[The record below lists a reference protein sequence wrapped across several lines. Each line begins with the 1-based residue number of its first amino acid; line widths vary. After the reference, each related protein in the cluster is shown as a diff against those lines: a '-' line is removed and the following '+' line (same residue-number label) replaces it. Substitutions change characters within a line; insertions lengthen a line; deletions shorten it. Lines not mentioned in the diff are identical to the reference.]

1 MQFIIFLLQSK
12 TVMICDSD
20 DIVSRI
26 PEKLEDQVPVDMIND
41 NGEKVSGVIVCSL
54 DGDGSSI
61 IRKMER
67 AVSRKR
73 CGPKKLQIIFGSH
86 INTLDGRLK
95 IKPLDSISTGE
106 DSEVEVGAKR
116 KNLFLALLP
125 PKFSKAPKL
134 SCYKSPLKAFHPSF
148 PKSHHQSSSFH
159 HQSSS
164 SQSSSSFAMPPHHQS
179 SSSSSYIMPSSSPP
193 LHYSASSQSS
203 SSFAMPPHHQS
214 TSQSSSS
221 FTMPSSSPPLHH
233 SASSQSSSSFVMPP
247 HHQSSSQSSSSFT
260 MPSSSSSRYTPNQP
274 SSFTANE
281 ASTVLKY
288 RAKLRSINEAAG
300 VMPGTLEGN
309 DSVLRPY
316 CKF

>member
-12 TVMICDSD
+12 SVMICDSD

-41 NGEKVSGVIVCSL
+41 NGDIVSGVIVCSL

-95 IKPLDSISTGE
+95 IKPLDLISTGE

-116 KNLFLALLP
+116 KNLFLAPLP

-148 PKSHHQSSSFH
+148 PKSHHQSSSF
-159 HQSSS
+159 
-164 SQSSSSFAMPPHHQS
+164 QSSSSFAMPPHHQS
-179 SSSSSYIMPSSSPP
+179 
-193 LHYSASSQSS
+193 
-203 SSFAMPPHHQS
+203 
-214 TSQSSSS
+214 
-221 FTMPSSSPPLHH
+221 
-233 SASSQSSSSFVMPP
+233 
-247 HHQSSSQSSSSFT
+247 
-260 MPSSSSSRYTPNQP
+260 
-274 SSFTANE
+274 
-281 ASTVLKY
+281 
-288 RAKLRSINEAAG
+288 
-300 VMPGTLEGN
+300 
-309 DSVLRPY
+309 
-316 CKF
+316 